1 MRQDVNLFLH
11 GDLLRALPLLAGMP
25 EGVFSEVS
33 DTILLEACRQA
44 SESALPRVTRAAAC
58 QGSRVP
64 VPSGR

>member
-44 SESALPRVTRAAAC
+44 S
-58 QGSRVP
+58 
-64 VPSGR
+64 